1 MRYVFLGITICLL
14 TGCQPNDKL
23 KPGNWAGSLSP
34 MNHPEM
40 ENPLT
45 YDVSY
50 VNGKL
55 SIEIMG
61 PDSTVMETRDP
72 RVQNDT
78 LYFSF
83 EEPEEQVLLT
93 CKMADKGNHTF
104 AGRCTDES
112 GKWAYFRM
120 RSTKSSS

>member
-1 MRYVFLGITICLL
+1 MKNVLLGVTIYLL
-14 TGCQPNDKL
+14 IGCQSNKKL
-23 KPGNWAGSLSP
+23 EPGRWVGSLSP
-34 MNHPEM
+34 MNHPKM

-50 VNGKL
+50 VNDKL
-55 SIEIMG
+55 VIDIVG
-61 PDSTVMETRDP
+61 PDSTVIKTQDP
-72 RVQNDT
+72 RTEDDT

-93 CKMADKGNHTF
+93 CKMAGNGENAF
-104 AGRCTDES
+104 AGKCTDES

-120 RSTKSSS
+120 SYPRLGS